1 MALSDFTFCKLTIL
15 PFKKMKILLLDSN
28 HPLITEQLLA
38 KGFILEEDF
47 TSSYDEV
54 LQKINQYDG
63 IIIRSRIPLD
73 KNFLENAQN
82 LKFIARVGAGMENID
97 LETAKNLGISLIN
110 SPEGNR
116 DAVAEHVVAMLLILM
131 NRLFIASEEVKNGIW
146 KREENRGD
154 ELLGK
159 TFGII
164 GYGNMGKATAKKLS
178 GFGVEVIF
186 YDILP
191 NLEDEFAKQVS
202 LEELQER
209 ADILSLH
216 IPLDASTE
224 YLVDE
229 NFISKMKKNFYL
241 VNTARGKNVE
251 TSALVDALKSGKV
264 KAAALDVLEYEK
276 SSFENLDI
284 STSLSTR
291 NKEDLQFL
299 LESNQVIVTPHIA
312 GWTHQSKEK
321 LAQFIVDKIVQQ
333 FC

>member
-1 MALSDFTFCKLTIL
+1 
-15 PFKKMKILLLDSN
+15 MKILLLDSN

-116 DAVAEHVVAMLLILM
+116 DSVAEHVVAMLLILM

-164 GYGNMGKATAKKLS
+164 GYGNMGKATAKRLS

-216 IPLDASTE
+216 IPLDVSTE

-229 NFISKMKKNFYL
+229 GFISKMKKNFYL
-241 VNTARGKNVE
+241 VNTARGKNVK

-276 SSFENLDI
+276 SSFENLDT
-284 STSLSTR
+284 STSLSAR

>member
-1 MALSDFTFCKLTIL
+1 
-15 PFKKMKILLLDSN
+15 MKILLLDSN
-28 HPLITEQLLA
+28 HPLITEQLLT
-38 KGFILEEDF
+38 KGFVLEEDF

-73 KNFLENAQN
+73 KNFLQNARN

-131 NRLFIASEEVKNGIW
+131 NRLFIASEEVKKGVW

-164 GYGNMGKATAKKLS
+164 GYGNMGKATAKRLS

-216 IPLDASTE
+216 IPLDASTK

-241 VNTARGKNVE
+241 VNTARGKNVK

-276 SSFENLDI
+276 SSFENLDT

-299 LESNQVIVTPHIA
+299 LDSEQVIVTPHIA

>member
-1 MALSDFTFCKLTIL
+1 
-15 PFKKMKILLLDSN
+15 MKILLLDSN

-73 KNFLENAQN
+73 KNFLKNAPN

-97 LETAKNLGISLIN
+97 LETAKNLGIYLIN

-131 NRLFIASEEVKNGIW
+131 NRLFIASEEVKNGVW

-164 GYGNMGKATAKKLS
+164 GYGNMGKATAKRLS

-216 IPLDASTE
+216 IPLDASTK

-241 VNTARGKNVE
+241 VNTARGKNVK
-251 TSALVDALKSGKV
+251 TSALVDALKSGKI

-276 SSFENLDI
+276 SSFENLDT

>member
-1 MALSDFTFCKLTIL
+1 
-15 PFKKMKILLLDSN
+15 MKILLLDSN

-38 KGFILEEDF
+38 KGFVLEEDF

-97 LETAKNLGISLIN
+97 LEVAKNLGISLIN

-164 GYGNMGKATAKKLS
+164 GYGNMGKATAKRLS

-241 VNTARGKNVE
+241 VNTARGKNVK

-276 SSFENLDI
+276 SSFENLDT

>member
-1 MALSDFTFCKLTIL
+1 
-15 PFKKMKILLLDSN
+15 MKILLLDSN

-73 KNFLENAQN
+73 KNFLENAPN

-131 NRLFIASEEVKNGIW
+131 NRLFIASEEVKNGVW

-164 GYGNMGKATAKKLS
+164 GYGNMGKATAKRLS

-216 IPLDASTE
+216 IPLDASTK

-241 VNTARGKNVE
+241 VNTARGKNVK
-251 TSALVDALKSGKV
+251 TSAIVDALKSGKV

-276 SSFENLDI
+276 SSFENLDT
-284 STSLSTR
+284 STSLSAR

>member
-1 MALSDFTFCKLTIL
+1 
-15 PFKKMKILLLDSN
+15 MKILLLDSN

-38 KGFILEEDF
+38 KGFLLEEDF

-116 DAVAEHVVAMLLILM
+116 DSVAEHVVGMLLILM
-131 NRLFIASEEVKNGIW
+131 NRLFIASEEVKNGVW

-164 GYGNMGKATAKKLS
+164 GYGNMGKATAKRLS

-186 YDILP
+186 YDILQ

-241 VNTARGKNVE
+241 VNTARGKNVK

-276 SSFENLDI
+276 SSFENLDT

-299 LESNQVIVTPHIA
+299 LDSEQVIVTPHIA

>member
-1 MALSDFTFCKLTIL
+1 
-15 PFKKMKILLLDSN
+15 MKILLLDSN

-38 KGFILEEDF
+38 KGFVLEEDF
-47 TSSYDEV
+47 TSSYDEI

-73 KNFLENAQN
+73 KNFLENAPN

-116 DAVAEHVVAMLLILM
+116 DAVAEHVVGMLLILM

-164 GYGNMGKATAKKLS
+164 GYGNMGKATAKRLS

-186 YDILP
+186 HDILP

-241 VNTARGKNVE
+241 VNTARGKNVK

-264 KAAALDVLEYEK
+264 RAAALDVLEYEK
-276 SSFENLDI
+276 SSFENLDT
-284 STSLSTR
+284 STSLSTS

-299 LESNQVIVTPHIA
+299 LDSDQVIVTPHIA

>member
-1 MALSDFTFCKLTIL
+1 
-15 PFKKMKILLLDSN
+15 MKILLLDSN

-38 KGFILEEDF
+38 KGFVLEEDF

-63 IIIRSRIPLD
+63 IIIRSRIPLN

-131 NRLFIASEEVKNGIW
+131 NRLFIASEEVKNGVW

-164 GYGNMGKATAKKLS
+164 GYGNMGKATAKRLS

-241 VNTARGKNVE
+241 VNTARGKNVK
-251 TSALVDALKSGKV
+251 TSAIVDALKSGKV

-276 SSFENLDI
+276 SSFENLDT
-284 STSLSTR
+284 STSLSAR

>member
-1 MALSDFTFCKLTIL
+1 
-15 PFKKMKILLLDSN
+15 MKILLLDSN

-97 LETAKNLGISLIN
+97 LEVAKNLGISLIN

-164 GYGNMGKATAKKLS
+164 GYGNMGKATAKRLS

-276 SSFENLDI
+276 SSFENLDT
-284 STSLSTR
+284 STSLSAR

>member
-1 MALSDFTFCKLTIL
+1 
-15 PFKKMKILLLDSN
+15 MKILLLDSN

-131 NRLFIASEEVKNGIW
+131 NRLFIASEEVKNGVW

-164 GYGNMGKATAKKLS
+164 GYGNMGKATAKRLS

-202 LEELQER
+202 LEELQEH

-216 IPLDASTE
+216 IPLDASTK

-241 VNTARGKNVE
+241 VNTARGKNVK

-284 STSLSTR
+284 SASLTAR

>member
-1 MALSDFTFCKLTIL
+1 
-15 PFKKMKILLLDSN
+15 MKILLLDSN

-164 GYGNMGKATAKKLS
+164 GYGNMGKATAKRLS

-241 VNTARGKNVE
+241 VNTARGKIVK
-251 TSALVDALKSGKV
+251 TSAIVDALKSGKV

-276 SSFENLDI
+276 SSFENLDT
-284 STSLSTR
+284 STSLSAR

-299 LESNQVIVTPHIA
+299 LDSEQVIVTPHIA

>member
-1 MALSDFTFCKLTIL
+1 
-15 PFKKMKILLLDSN
+15 MKILLLDSN

-116 DAVAEHVVAMLLILM
+116 DSVAEHVVAMLLILM

-164 GYGNMGKATAKKLS
+164 GYGNMGKATAKRLS

-186 YDILP
+186 HDILP

-241 VNTARGKNVE
+241 VNTARGKNVK

-276 SSFENLDI
+276 SSFENLDT

-299 LESNQVIVTPHIA
+299 LVSEQVIVTPHIA